1 VLDHHVDHGE
11 PLMRR
16 APPGVRPGVRRKAR
30 SVAACGTEIARLP
43 RNSRTNEVAMGE
55 VIHVTFGVEREWE
68 QTHAKA
74 VDGLVTIGS
83 LYGDDEELMRAKAEC
98 LYQLLREIVEDVP
111 STQITTALPQDLSE
125 AQLELVTA
133 AVREAALKGIQVAMM
148 HSVESLMN
156 AIYDLCTSKLKEG
169 SA

>member
-1 VLDHHVDHGE
+1 
-11 PLMRR
+11 
-16 APPGVRPGVRRKAR
+16 
-30 SVAACGTEIARLP
+30 
-43 RNSRTNEVAMGE
+43 MGD

-133 AVREAALKGIQVAMM
+133 AIREAVLKGIQVAMM

-156 AIYDLCTSKLKEG
+156 AIYDLCTSKLKE
-169 SA
+169 SQA